1 MERVFR
7 HLIVAILFVTPA
19 FAKAMGGTPVDTP
32 SAQTASEPAVFSISL
47 RGQPIGQETVTVNR
61 TDAGW
66 RISSTGGQT
75 GPAPF
80 TIDKFEATYTR
91 AWHPVSLEI
100 EARSGDQLLSMR
112 TAFGP
117 TTATND
123 VMQGGQKSVNTQPIS
138 PGTVVLPNNFFG
150 AYEALAARL
159 ATLQVGA
166 SFPAYIAPQ
175 TEISGNV
182 TAITPQRIQ
191 TTDRLI
197 ELRHY
202 NIAMRSPT
210 GTINIEVGIDES
222 NRLARVAVPVAGIL
236 VLRADLSGVMKR
248 DVTYKN
254 NRDEQAFIK
263 SLGFTIAA
271 TITPP
276 ATAGLTGSAAA
287 GARMPAIL
295 LIAGAGSADRDET
308 IANIPLFGQLS
319 GGLSDA
325 GYFVVRF
332 DKRGVGQS
340 GGRSE
345 SATLQDYADDAVT
358 IVEWLAKRKDIDPKR
373 IALVGH
379 SEGGY
384 VAMLAAARAGGKVGA
399 IALVA
404 SPGTTGRELVIA
416 QQQHALDLS
425 NDSADVKAAKIQ
437 LQQRILSAVLSGNGW
452 EGIPPQMQKQ
462 ADTQW
467 FKSLIEFDPA
477 TTMKKVKQPV
487 LVVHGATDAVI
498 APSNADK
505 LEALA
510 AGRKEKSAPLTKKV
524 VLPGLNHL
532 LVPAT
537 TGEISEYVSLPVR
550 TISPDVAKSIANWL
564 GVVLIASK

>member
-1 MERVFR
+1 MFR
-7 HLIVAILFVTPA
+7 HLIVAILFVIPTSA
-19 FAKAMGGTPVDTP
+19 QTAAGKPVDRP
-32 SAQTASEPAVFSISL
+32 SAQLASEPAVFSISL
-47 RGQPIGQETVTVNR
+47 RGQPIGQETVTVIR

-80 TIDKFEATYTR
+80 TIDKFEAVYSRT
-91 AWHPVSLEI
+91 WHPVSLEI

-117 TTATND
+117 TSASND
-123 VMQGGQKSVNTQPIS
+123 VMQGGQKNVTTQQIS

-159 ATLQVGA
+159 AMLQIGS

-175 TEISGNV
+175 AEISGNV

-202 NIAMRSPT
+202 NVAMRSPT
-210 GTINIEVGIDES
+210 GIINIEVGIDES
-222 NRLARVAVPVAGIL
+222 NRLARVAVPAAGIL
-236 VLRADLSGVMKR
+236 VLRTDLSGVMTR
-248 DVTYKN
+248 DVTYN
-254 NRDEQAFIK
+254 NDRDEHVFIK
-263 SLGFTIAA
+263 GLGFTIAA
-271 TITPP
+271 TTTPP
-276 ATAGLTGSAAA
+276 RTASPGRGAA
-287 GARMPAIL
+287 ARMPAIV

-308 IANIPLFGQLS
+308 VAGIPVFGQLS
-319 GGLSDA
+319 GALSDA

-384 VAMLAAARAGGKVGA
+384 VTMLAAARAGGKVAA
-399 IALVA
+399 ITLVA
-404 SPGTTGRELVIA
+404 SPGTTGRELIIA
-416 QQQHALDLS
+416 QQQHALDRS

-437 LQQRILSAVLSGNGW
+437 LQQRILSAVLSGSGW

-477 TTMKKVKQPV
+477 VVMKKVKQPV
-487 LVVHGATDAVI
+487 LIVHGATDAVV
-498 APSNADK
+498 AVANADE

-510 AGRKEKSAPLTKKV
+510 TRRKEKSAAQTKKI

-537 TGEISEYVSLPVR
+537 TGEISEYVSLPIR

-564 GVVLIASK
+564 GVVRRQ